1 MVQSILFPS
10 TDVQDLDSTV
20 RELLNHPDFR
30 SISTFFL
37 GWAFFSSLHHVQ
49 DSVFMRIQ
57 VRRCKGLFAHAHS
70 GGRPVTAMEAGQEHT
85 EYLADRKHDPWYT
98 RNADSIERLRREES
112 ATLTFLLSVSF
123 GIASLSQFFSLL
135 SFGPGQTSET
145 SCAFVIAFGDIA
157 SQGARIIG
165 LLLLGFELRR
175 RHVVRWEFWLIL
187 ICLVIVFA
195 LVFGDIAAG
204 IGLVYRVAPS
214 SVFVCFRKLYLPT
227 SLPMSLIT
235 IILEVY
241 LIVRFILLSAP
252 RHLAFAALEDV
263 HLVQAGSLLLL
274 DILTIVPNSTKTN
287 TLAQYIPF
295 SIGAILVLAAFNAR
309 KHTPLPVV
317 HMGIPAARSFLDM
330 RPTIPSA
337 ANTTAA
343 PRPLA
348 SFHNFSS
355 AIQNDSNESRS
366 WRPTS
371 GISAI
376 STSSHVDSESADH
389 AVQPD
394 VRRPVKLHFPPSN
407 TENDLGSSFPSSSQ
421 ASASNIQQRIM
432 PFQAQ
437 FAESLE
443 THPQPEGLPIRSRPK
458 ITVNVELLSSTPSP
472 SAADTASTRPG
483 NTLLSARSPG
493 STIFG
498 SDIIRIAS
506 RKDRTKGRGAP
517 SARTPSLY
525 SRRSM
530 VSSSSRSFRH
540 QSWTTIPDMPDRLP
554 DIFEASNDPH
564 VPRTPTFG
572 RRSILTQI
580 SPGELL
586 FPPPPPLRYM
596 EEPSPSPSHPRFKSD
611 GIGSVKG
618 PRPLPRPL

>member
-1 MVQSILFPS
+1 MVQSILLPS
-10 TDVQDLDSTV
+10 TDVRDLDSTV
-20 RELLNHPDFR
+20 RELLDHPDFR

-37 GWAFFSSLHHVQ
+37 GWAFFSSLHYVQ
-49 DSVFMRIQ
+49 DSAFMRIQ
-57 VRRCKGLFAHAHS
+57 VRRCKGLFAHAHP
-70 GGRPVTAMEAGQEHT
+70 GGRSVTAMEAGRERT

-135 SFGPGQTSET
+135 SFGPGQTSQM

-165 LLLLGFELRR
+165 LLLLGFELKR

-187 ICLVIVFA
+187 ACLAIVFA
-195 LVFGDIAAG
+195 LIFGDIAAG

-214 SVFVCFRKLYLPT
+214 SIFVCFRKPYLPT

-252 RHLAFAALEDV
+252 RHLAFTALEDV

-274 DILTIVPNSTKTN
+274 DILTIVPDSTKTN

-343 PRPLA
+343 PWPFA

-355 AIQNDSNESRS
+355 SIQNDSNESRS

-371 GISAI
+371 GIS
-376 STSSHVDSESADH
+376 TSSHVYSESADH
-389 AVQPD
+389 ADQPD
-394 VRRPVKLHFPPSN
+394 VRTPEKLHFPPSN
-407 TENDLGSSFPSSSQ
+407 TENGLGSSFPSASQ
-421 ASASNIQQRIM
+421 PSPSNIQQRIM

-443 THPQPEGLPIRSRPK
+443 TYPQPEGLPIRSRPK
-458 ITVNVELLSSTPSP
+458 ITVNVESLSLSPSP
-472 SAADTASTRPG
+472 SVADTASIRPG

-530 VSSSSRSFRH
+530 VSSPSRSFRH

-554 DIFEASNDPH
+554 DIYEASNHPH

-580 SPGELL
+580 SPGEPL
-586 FPPPPPLRYM
+586 FPPPPPLRYV
-596 EEPSPSPSHPRFKSD
+596 EEPSSSPSHPRFKSD